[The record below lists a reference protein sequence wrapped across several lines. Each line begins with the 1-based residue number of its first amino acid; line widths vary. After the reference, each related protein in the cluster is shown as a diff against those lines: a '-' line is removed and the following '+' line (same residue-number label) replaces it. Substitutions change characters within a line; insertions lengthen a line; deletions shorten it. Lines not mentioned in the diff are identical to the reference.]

1 MDHPWEAGS
10 GLRPLGAALD
20 ELMRRTGASVGML
33 YLPAPD
39 DETVDPPAAAAPSH
53 EQAGGLP
60 GGAPAAS
67 GAATLPAPRPAH
79 DRVLRLTVLGGVSRE
94 FAVPWYRVA
103 PDDPVPLADAV
114 AQRRLVWVGGQ
125 EEMARRYPRPGLILP
140 YRFALAATPVSDP
153 ETDWG
158 GLVLLWPGDHPPRLT
173 TAQRDGIAA
182 GCARLAGVCRRAAGN
197 GRPLR
202 PGPQPRLVRPHRRT
216 PGPIEATAAVEFI
229 ERLPGGSVA
238 LDLNGVITYATEEA
252 AGLLGAEVEDL
263 LGTLPWEALSW
274 MDDPAVEDR
283 YRAAAISRQTTSLTA
298 IRPPGVRLCF
308 ELHPG
313 PTGISVRITP
323 APAEDAAV
331 PSGDPEHSAHSPLP
345 SRATALY
352 QLMHLAA
359 TLTEAAGVQDVV
371 DQAADQLVPALGAQ
385 ALALLT
391 AEENRLRVIAYRGA
405 PYRADVR
412 DESAPLTSGIPA
424 AKVLLTGTPL
434 FFTTRA
440 ELALAHPRAAVLKG
454 QGEAW
459 AYLPLI
465 ASGRPVGSLVLT
477 YDRSRPFHPG
487 ERAILTA
494 LAGLT
499 AQALDRARLYDSKQE
514 LAHRL
519 QAGLL
524 PHSLPRVPGLEIA
537 ARYLPAGRGVGIGG
551 DFYDVIRLTGT
562 TTAATIGDVQGHN
575 VEAAA
580 LMGQV
585 RTAVHASAGAPPGE
599 VLARTNRLLT
609 DLDPGLFTSCLY
621 AHIDLAHHRA
631 LLATAGHPPPLVRH
645 PDGRTEPLDLPP
657 GLLLGIDPAARY
669 AAGGLTLP
677 PGTLLAL
684 YTDGLVEQRGLG
696 LDEATADLAEQL
708 SRGEAGDLDA
718 LADALVGHARAAA
731 PRHDDMALLL
741 IRVTGSPE
749 RPGGEP
755 GRPV

>member
-1 MDHPWEAGS
+1 M
-10 GLRPLGAALD
+10 
-20 ELMRRTGASVGML
+20 
-33 YLPAPD
+33 
-39 DETVDPPAAAAPSH
+39 
-53 EQAGGLP
+53 
-60 GGAPAAS
+60 
-67 GAATLPAPRPAH
+67 
-79 DRVLRLTVLGGVSRE
+79 LRLAVLSGVSRE
-94 FAVPWYRVA
+94 FAVPWLRVA
-103 PDDPVPLADAV
+103 PGDPVPLADAV
-114 AQRRLVWVGGQ
+114 AQRRLVWIGGQ

-140 YRFALAATPVSDP
+140 YRFALAAMPVTDSAPGDSVADSAPGDSAADSAPGDP
-153 ETDWG
+153 VADSAPGDSAADSAPGDSAADSAPGDPAAHWG
-158 GLVLLWPGDHPPRLT
+158 GLVLLWPGSHPPRLSP
-173 TAQRDGIAA
+173 AQRDDIAE
-182 GCARLAGVCRRAAGN
+182 GCARLAAVCRREAEHGA
-197 GRPLR
+197 PLR
-202 PGPQPRLVRPHRRT
+202 PGHQPRLVRRHRRT
-216 PGPIEATAAVEFI
+216 PGPIEATAAVEFV
-229 ERLPGGSVA
+229 ERLPGGSVS
-238 LDLNGVITYATEEA
+238 LDLNGVVTYLTEA
-252 AGLLGAEVEDL
+252 AADLLGADVDDL
-263 LGTLPWEALSW
+263 LGALPWEALPW

-283 YRAAAISRQTTSLTA
+283 YRAAVISRQTTSFTA
-298 IRPPGVRLCF
+298 VRPPGRRLRF
-308 ELHPG
+308 DLHPG
-313 PTGISVRITP
+313 PTGISVRVTP
-323 APAEDAAV
+323 APPEDPADGPAEDPGEPALTGEAG
-331 PSGDPEHSAHSPLP
+331 PRPDDPDHTAHPPLP

-371 DQAADQLVPALGAQ
+371 DQAADQLVPALGAE

-412 DESAPLTSGIPA
+412 DESAPLTSEIPA
-424 AKVLLTGTPL
+424 ARVLLTGDPL
-434 FFTTRA
+434 FFGTRA
-440 ELALAHPRAAVLKG
+440 ELAAAHPRAAVLKG
-454 QGEAW
+454 QGDAW
-459 AYLPLI
+459 AFLPLI

-477 YDRSRPFHPG
+477 YDRPRPFHPG

-494 LAGLT
+494 LAGLI

-524 PHSLPRVPGLEIA
+524 PHNLPRVPGAQIA

-551 DFYDVIRLTGT
+551 DFYDVIRLTGASM
-562 TTAATIGDVQGHN
+562 AATIGDVQGHN

-645 PDGRTEPLDLPP
+645 PDGHTAPLDLPP
-657 GLLLGIDPAARY
+657 GLLLGIDPTARY

-677 PGTLLAL
+677 PGTVLAL
-684 YTDGLVEQRGLG
+684 YTDGLVEQRGIG
-696 LDEATADLAEQL
+696 LDEATADLAGQL
-708 SRGEAGDLDA
+708 SLGSPDDLDA

-741 IRVTGSPE
+741 IRTTGPPAP
-749 RPGGEP
+749 PGP
-755 GRPV
+755 HPV